1 MSPEES
7 FMEEVEQESNRG
19 VTTPCRVLFIDTET
33 TGTNRET
40 DEVIEIAMQ
49 LVTYPE
55 SLRTEQDVLLETPF
69 QSVFRPSVPI
79 APEASGVHNIIDT
92 DLSCSPPLSVLFG
105 SDPSDQALL
114 FSHLF
119 QQADYLCG
127 HNLDFDL
134 TILKRQLSW
143 WETLQ
148 QFDTTRVFDTLRMCR
163 RAFPE
168 LPDYKLASLR
178 YRFGLLL
185 QNEERNIH
193 IHGALDDVK
202 ITRALFEHLTDIAER
217 AVGPALYAWSFEP
230 ILIENATFGK
240 YKGDKYTEIVK
251 RDRAYLEWLSNQDW
265 LANKYPSDYDTIV
278 SLLGLER
285 G

>member
-7 FMEEVEQESNRG
+7 FMAAVEQEANRG
-19 VTTPCRVLFIDTET
+19 LTTPCRVLFIDTET
-33 TGTNRET
+33 TGTDRET
-40 DEVIEIAMQ
+40 DEVIELAAQ

-55 SLRTEQDVLLETPF
+55 HLRTEQDRLTPLF
-69 QSVFRPSVPI
+69 HGVFRPSIPI
-79 APEASGVHNIIDT
+79 TPEASGVHNIIDA
-92 DLSCSPPLSVLFG
+92 DLSCFSPLRTMFG
-105 SDPSDQALL
+105 PDPSDKALL
-114 FSHLF
+114 FTHLF
-119 QQADYLCG
+119 QTADYLCG
-127 HNLDFDL
+127 HNPDFDL
-134 TILKRQLSW
+134 AILKRQLSW
-143 WETLQ
+143 WATLQ
-148 QFDTTRVFDTLRMCR
+148 QFDSTRVFDTLRMCR

-185 QNEERNIH
+185 QEEERSIH
-193 IHGALDDVK
+193 SHGALDDIK
-202 ITRALFEHLTDIAER
+202 ITQALFEHLVGIAER
-217 AVGPALYAWSFEP
+217 PVGSALYAWAFEP

-251 RDRAYLEWLSNQDW
+251 RDRAYLEWLSNQNW